1 MRQNATVFVMADI
14 PEFTTRPELAG
25 TFGMVASTH
34 WLASAAGMAVLEKG
48 GNAFDAAVAAGFVLQ
63 VVEPH
68 LCGPGGEVPVIGYD
82 ARRGETFVV
91 CGQGTAPAAATAHA
105 YQDLGLELVPGSGLL
120 AACVPGAFGAWL
132 LLLREYG
139 RLPLRDVLGY
149 AIGYAESGYPL
160 VPAISWGIASVADLF
175 REHWTSSAQVYL
187 PDGGIP
193 APGTRFAN
201 PALAATYARILG
213 AAEAASEDRDE
224 QIEAARRAWY
234 DGFVAEAIGRFAAT
248 EVMDVTGERHRGF
261 LAAQDLA
268 TWHARL
274 EAPATY
280 DYAGLTVCKTQP
292 WGQGPVFLQQLA
304 LLNGFDLARLEP
316 GGAEY
321 IHTVTECAKLA
332 FADREAWYGDPA
344 FTDVPLDDLL
354 SDAYNE
360 QRRKLVGDT
369 ASAEL
374 LPGRPGGRE
383 PELSAFATAPFG
395 ITARSGGGA
404 GVRGSG
410 DPGLDP
416 ATGEPLARGEWA
428 SGARARGKW
437 GGGQPPHTEGSPGG
451 SSPRG
456 KQGDTCHLDVAD
468 RWGNVVTA
476 TPSGGWL
483 QSSPVIPGLGFCLGT
498 RAQMF
503 TLAPGLPATIAPGK
517 RPRTTLTPT
526 LALRDGEPYL
536 AFGTPGGD
544 QQDQWTLGFFLNH
557 VQFGMNLQQAIDFP
571 AFHSRHMP
579 SSFYPREAYPRALD
593 VEERIGERVIGELR
607 ERGHDVTA
615 QPPWSLG
622 RISAVARRGGMLY
635 AAANPR
641 GMQGYAVGR

>member
-1 MRQNATVFVMADI
+1 MPDI

-91 CGQGTAPAAATAHA
+91 CGQGTAPAGATLQA
-105 YQDLGLELVPGSGLL
+105 YQDLGLDLVPGSGLL
-120 AACVPGAFGAWL
+120 AACVPGAFGGWL

-139 RLPLRDVLGY
+139 TLKLRDVLGY

-160 VPAISWGIASVADLF
+160 VPAISWGIASVAGLF
-175 REHWTSSAQVYL
+175 REHWTSSAEVYL
-187 PDGGIP
+187 PGGGIP

-201 PALAATYARILG
+201 PALAATYKRIL
-213 AAEAASEDRDE
+213 AEAEAAGGDRDK

-261 LAAQDLA
+261 LTAQDLS

-274 EAPATY
+274 EAPVTY
-280 DYAGLTVCKTQP
+280 DYAGLRICKTGP

-304 LLNGFDLARLEP
+304 LLSGFDLAAMEP

-321 IHTVTECAKLA
+321 IHTVTEAAKLA
-332 FADREAWYGDPA
+332 FADREAWYADPD
-344 FTDVPLDDLL
+344 FTDVPLEELL
-354 SDAYNE
+354 SAAYNDE
-360 QRRKLVGDT
+360 RRKLVGDT
-369 ASAEL
+369 ASADL
-374 LPGRPGGRE
+374 VPGRPGGRE
-383 PELSAFATAPFG
+383 PGLPAFATAPFG
-395 ITARSGGGA
+395 MNGPESTGWSRGA
-404 GVRGSG
+404 RGSG
-410 DPGLDP
+410 DPGVDP
-416 ATGEPLARGEWA
+416 ATGEPLGRSIHAQAR
-428 SGARARGKW
+428 R
-437 GGGQPPHTEGSPGG
+437 
-451 SSPRG
+451 
-456 KQGDTCHLDVAD
+456 GDTCHLDVAD

-483 QSSPVIPGLGFCLGT
+483 QSSPVIPELGFCLGT

-503 TLAPGLPATIAPGK
+503 TLTPGLPATIAPGK

-526 LALRDGEPYL
+526 LVLRGGEPYL

-557 VQFGMNLQQAIDFP
+557 VHFGMNLQQAIDFP

-579 SSFYPREAYPRALD
+579 SSFYPREAYPRGLD
-593 VEERIGERVIGELR
+593 VEQRAGEPVIAGLR
-607 ERGHDVTA
+607 ERGHLVQV